1 MQISG
6 GLFLYNSLLQ
16 NFVQL
21 LPVTSTLKFDICPI
35 HLARPLCSAWALPPS
50 RHLEIASRKKFRSI
64 IEFTSFISL
73 FSQVVMSYP
82 LPNV

>member
-6 GLFLYNSLLQ
+6 GLFLYNSPLQ
-16 NFVQL
+16 NFVQQ
-21 LPVTSTLKFDICPI
+21 LPITSTLKFDLCHI

-64 IEFTSFISL
+64 ILFPSSL
-73 FSQVVMSYP
+73 R
-82 LPNV
+82 